1 MCMITGLASVRKLMD
16 FVNAGGMGTQVPLI
30 TEKLRERGVDVRME
44 DAAECD
50 ILHLHTPL
58 PTYLPMIKRARRIG
72 RKVVIHA
79 RHLPEL
85 VKGGFKG
92 GRLIY
97 PLFHRYSQYLYNQ
110 ADAVVCAT
118 PYVKSWMENHGV
130 HSKLYVIPNGVDC
143 SFFRKS
149 EELGLRFRE
158 THHIPEDAFAVLSVG
173 LMIPRKG
180 IHDFVEVAKRCSDAT
195 FIWVGATE
203 KVLEKVHVTFPEN
216 FVHIPYLP
224 FSDMPSA
231 YNGADVFL
239 FPTHAESYGNV
250 LMEAAA
256 CERAIVL
263 RNIEIYREWFT
274 HEENCLKGTTV
285 DEFVQAV
292 EHLRENGTLRE
303 SIARAARRTA
313 EEHDIPHTIDALMGM
328 YEELLQEN

>member
-1 MCMITGLASVRKLMD
+1 MCMVTGLTSVRKLID

-30 TEKLRERGVDVRME
+30 TEKLRERGIEVMME
-44 DAAECD
+44 DAAGCD

-58 PTYLPMIKRARRIG
+58 PTYLPLIKRARRSG
-72 RKVVIHA
+72 KKVVMHA

-85 VKGGFKG
+85 VKGGFRG
-92 GRLIY
+92 GSLIY

-110 ADAVVCAT
+110 VDAVVCAT
-118 PYVKSWMENHGV
+118 PYVKSWMEHHGV

-149 EELGLRFRE
+149 AELRERFRE
-158 THHIPEDAFAVLSVG
+158 RHRLSENDFTILSVG

-180 IHDFVEVAKRCSDAT
+180 IHDFVEVAQRCSDTT

-203 KVLEKVHVTFPEN
+203 KVLERVRISFPEN

-224 FSDMPSA
+224 FTDMPSA
-231 YNGADVFL
+231 YNGADVFF

-263 RNIEIYREWFT
+263 RDIEIYRGWFT
-274 HEENCLKGTTV
+274 HKENCLKGTTV

-292 EHLRENGTLRE
+292 EQLKDDPVLRE
-303 SIARAARRTA
+303 SLAGAARNTA
-313 EEHDIPHTIDALMGM
+313 EEHDISHTIDALIDM
-328 YEELLQEN
+328 YEELMQEN